1 MIGGNNVI
9 YGNIDGIRNST
20 LNRLE
25 EIYEF
30 KMPQTSICNLEL
42 MEIVSDITE
51 YLNREICVLIDRKGN
66 VIRVSVGDSS
76 SAEIE
81 SSKFL
86 DGKLSKIRIIHTHP
100 NGNSKFSSLDISVLL
115 KLKLDCIVAIGVK
128 SGVPSTVS
136 IGFCKV
142 CDGKITHE
150 VLENLSPRVA
160 LNYNIQDKINY
171 IEGLMTRDRL
181 VEPDL
186 EKAILVGI
194 DSMSSLD
201 ELEKLA
207 EACNVFV
214 LDKVLQKRTVQDSTF
229 YVGRGKVQE
238 LSFLA
243 QIKGANLII
252 FDDELSGSQMAN
264 IEDIL
269 GLKIIDRTTL
279 ILDIFARRA
288 RSKEAKIQVEL
299 AQLKYRLT
307 RLSGIGVSLSRTGG
321 GIGTRGPGE
330 KKLEIDRRHI
340 RNKIYEMTSELKKIA
355 KVREVQ
361 RKRRKDMPKISLV
374 GYTNAGK
381 STLRNSLCELES
393 LKSNLT
399 KKKVL
404 EADMLFAT
412 LDTTTR
418 AIELKDG
425 RVVAL
430 TDTVGFV
437 KKLPHELIE
446 AFKSTL
452 EEVIYSDLL
461 LHVVDV
467 SSEDAITQIEAVDD
481 ILIQLGVKDKP
492 ILLVLNKI
500 DREINNNINKI
511 KENYTKSNI
520 VCISAKEKLNFDVL
534 LDNISNLIENDNVEA
549 DFLIP
554 YSNQKIVAYLHE
566 NSKIKSEEYKD
577 NGTFI
582 SALVDEKTYNKYKE
596 FILQK

>member
-1 MIGGNNVI
+1 MI

-142 CDGKITHE
+142 CDRKITHE

>member
-1 MIGGNNVI
+1 MI

-142 CDGKITHE
+142 CDRKITHE

-481 ILIQLGVKDKP
+481 VLIQLGVKDKP

>member
-142 CDGKITHE
+142 CDRKITHE

>member
-1 MIGGNNVI
+1 MI

-150 VLENLSPRVA
+150 VLKNLSPRVA

-481 ILIQLGVKDKP
+481 VLIQLGVKDKP

>member
-142 CDGKITHE
+142 CDRKITHE

-481 ILIQLGVKDKP
+481 VLIQLGVKDKP

>member
-1 MIGGNNVI
+1 
-9 YGNIDGIRNST
+9 
-20 LNRLE
+20 
-25 EIYEF
+25 
-30 KMPQTSICNLEL
+30 
-42 MEIVSDITE
+42 
-51 YLNREICVLIDRKGN
+51 
-66 VIRVSVGDSS
+66 
-76 SAEIE
+76 
-81 SSKFL
+81 
-86 DGKLSKIRIIHTHP
+86 
-100 NGNSKFSSLDISVLL
+100 
-115 KLKLDCIVAIGVK
+115 
-128 SGVPSTVS
+128 
-136 IGFCKV
+136 
-142 CDGKITHE
+142 
-150 VLENLSPRVA
+150 
-160 LNYNIQDKINY
+160 
-171 IEGLMTRDRL
+171 
-181 VEPDL
+181 
-186 EKAILVGI
+186 
-194 DSMSSLD
+194 
-201 ELEKLA
+201 
-207 EACNVFV
+207 
-214 LDKVLQKRTVQDSTF
+214 
-229 YVGRGKVQE
+229 
-238 LSFLA
+238 
-243 QIKGANLII
+243 
-252 FDDELSGSQMAN
+252 
-264 IEDIL
+264 
-269 GLKIIDRTTL
+269 
-279 ILDIFARRA
+279 
-288 RSKEAKIQVEL
+288 
-299 AQLKYRLT
+299 
-307 RLSGIGVSLSRTGG
+307 
-321 GIGTRGPGE
+321 
-330 KKLEIDRRHI
+330 
-340 RNKIYEMTSELKKIA
+340 MTSELKKIA

-481 ILIQLGVKDKP
+481 VLIQLGVKDKP